1 MKDVSEKLYQF
12 GEKYPSF
19 EQRNQIL
26 DLENEE
32 ENNNIEVEKRY
43 LNKEREIYDNILHL

>member
-1 MKDVSEKLYQF
+1 V
-12 GEKYPSF
+12 EKYPSF

-32 ENNNIEVEKRY
+32 ENNNIEVEKKIFKQR
-43 LNKEREIYDNILHL
+43 KRDIR

>member
-1 MKDVSEKLYQF
+1 MF
-12 GEKYPSF
+12 GRNSISLGKKYPSF

-32 ENNNIEVEKRY
+32 ENNNIEVEKKIFKQR
-43 LNKEREIYDNILHL
+43 KRDIR